1 MRAQYSLDVCLL
13 SPPAARL
20 GRVPQNSLDVS
31 LRADRADALAKP
43 PQSLYIFP
51 GPPSRA
57 GQGSPEENNSPS
69 SLTCAPIV
77 TQQACASTHTNRARH
92 RYLHFVT
99 RPKQRAMINAPKRC
113 ARQRNHSNVDI
124 QMAVSSR
131 RRALLGGFA
140 FRRGETQL
148 SRFETH
154 NFAFRRS
161 ETRVF

>member
-20 GRVPQNSLDVS
+20 GRAPQNSLDVS
-31 LRADRADALAKP
+31 LRVDRADALAKP

-92 RYLHFVT
+92 RYLISVV
-99 RPKQRAMINAPKRC
+99 KI
-113 ARQRNHSNVDI
+113 
-124 QMAVSSR
+124 
-131 RRALLGGFA
+131 A
-140 FRRGETQL
+140 FCRG
-148 SRFETH
+148 
-154 NFAFRRS
+154 
-161 ETRVF
+161 ETRVFDQNERFTSTKLDFGGQNRILSRRNARV